1 MTKISTHKH
10 TQNQQPIDRQGM
22 VFGLSG
28 SAAGFESSAP
38 AQWPA
43 LAKRAERQGFHSLW
57 LNEEHFQTRQKRGG
71 RHVLSPLVVAA
82 AMAARTRT
90 IRLGFSLLLLPL
102 HQPIRLAEELASLDC
117 LSRGRVDFGVSRGG
131 SERYLQAF
139 GVDNPAAREQF
150 PRALQQVLDCWAD
163 RPLQMDGSAVDVQ
176 PKPVQKPHP
185 PVYIG
190 TYSEDLAR
198 WAGAAGHRLIIH
210 GIQSAAHAR
219 DNLRWFVEAGGDPA
233 TVPFGRFT
241 YVAESDAA
249 AERELLPILPELLA
263 KLRNVGQSQRAKGV
277 IDMAN
282 LEPRLFIK
290 HMVVAGSP
298 ATCRERIEALRE
310 SLGIRHFNLLPAFF
324 GCLPPAGLQR
334 SLNLFAEEVM
344 PSLCGRPPETVVAAG
359 SGRRI

>member
-1 MTKISTHKH
+1 MENNSNTRHST
-10 TQNQQPIDRQGM
+10 TQQGM

-38 AQWPA
+38 AQWPS
-43 LAKRAERQGFHSLW
+43 LARRAERQGFHYLW
-57 LNEEHFQTRQKRGG
+57 LNEEHFQSRQKRQGG

-90 IRLGFSLLLLPL
+90 IRLGFSLRLLPL

-139 GVDNPAAREQF
+139 GVNNLAAREHF
-150 PRALQQVLDCWAD
+150 PAALQQVLDCWAEH
-163 RPLQMDGSAVDVQ
+163 PLMLDGVAIDVQ
-176 PKPVQKPHP
+176 PKPMQQPHP
-185 PVYIG
+185 PIYIG
-190 TYSEDLAR
+190 TYSEDMTR

-219 DNLRWFVEAGGDPA
+219 DNLRWFVEAGGNLA
-233 TVPFGRFT
+233 QVPFGRFT
-241 YVAESDAA
+241 YVAESDDAA
-249 AERELLPILPELLA
+249 RRELLPVLPGLLV
-263 KLRNVGQSQRAKGV
+263 KLRGVGQSQRAQGV

-282 LEPRLFIK
+282 LEPELFIK

-298 ATCRERIEALRE
+298 ATCIERIAELRDG
-310 SLGIRHFNLLPAFF
+310 LGIRHFNLLPAFF
-324 GCLPPAGLQR
+324 GYLPPTILHR
-334 SLNLFAEEVM
+334 SLNLFAKEVM
-344 PSLCGRPPETVVAAG
+344 PALCSKPAIT
-359 SGRRI
+359 

>member
-1 MTKISTHKH
+1 MTKTSDNTHA
-10 TQNQQPIDRQGM
+10 QSQQPSRRQGM
-22 VFGLSG
+22 VFGLFG

-43 LAKRAERQGFHSLW
+43 LAKRAERLGFHSLW
-57 LNEEHFQTRQKRGG
+57 LNEEHFQTRQPQGG

-139 GVDNPAAREQF
+139 GVNNLAAREQF
-150 PRALQQVLDCWAD
+150 PIALQQVLDCWANN
-163 RPLQMDGSAVDVQ
+163 PLLVDGVAIDVQ
-176 PKPVQKPHP
+176 PKPVQQPHP
-185 PVYIG
+185 PIYIG
-190 TYSEDLAR
+190 TYSEDMSR

-241 YVAESDAA
+241 YVAESDEA
-249 AERELLPILPELLA
+249 AEHDLLPVLPELLA
-263 KLRNVGQSQRAKGV
+263 KLRNVGQSQRAEGV

-282 LEPRLFIK
+282 LEPKLFIK

-298 ATCRERIEALRE
+298 ATCRERIAELRN

-324 GCLPPAGLQR
+324 GCLPPAGLHR

-344 PSLCGRPPETVVAAG
+344 PAL
-359 SGRRI
+359 

>member
-1 MTKISTHKH
+1 MTKTSSTLA
-10 TQNQQPIDRQGM
+10 QNQQAIARQGM

-28 SAAGFESSAP
+28 SAAGFESSTP
-38 AQWPA
+38 AQWPS
-43 LAKRAERQGFHSLW
+43 LARRAERLGFHSLW
-57 LNEEHFQTRQKRGG
+57 LNEEHFQTRQKRRGG

-117 LSRGRVDFGVSRGG
+117 LSGGRVDFGVSRGG

-139 GVDNPAAREQF
+139 GVNNLMAREQF
-150 PRALQQVLDCWAD
+150 PVALQQVLDCWANH
-163 RPLQMDGSAVDVQ
+163 PLLLDCVAIDVQ
-176 PKPVQKPHP
+176 PKPVQQPHLP
-185 PVYIG
+185 IYIG
-190 TYSEDLAR
+190 TYSEDMAR
-198 WAGAAGHRLIIH
+198 WAGTAGHRLIIH

-241 YVAESDAA
+241 YVAESDEA
-249 AERELLPILPELLA
+249 AERELLPVLPELLA
-263 KLRNVGQSQRAKGV
+263 KLRSVGQSQRAEGV

-282 LEPRLFIK
+282 LEPKLFIK

-298 ATCRERIEALRE
+298 ATCRERIAELRD

-324 GCLPPAGLQR
+324 GCLPPKPLNR
-334 SLNLFAEEVM
+334 SLTLFAEEVM
-344 PSLCGRPPETVVAAG
+344 PAFSKG
-359 SGRRI
+359 

>member
-1 MTKISTHKH
+1 MVKTSNSKH
-10 TQNQQPIDRQGM
+10 TPSHDRIPQPGM

-28 SAAGFESSAP
+28 AAAGFESCAP

-43 LAKRAERQGFHSLW
+43 LARRAERQGFHSLW
-57 LNEEHFQTRQKRGG
+57 LNEEHFQTRQKRQGG

-139 GVDNPAAREQF
+139 GVNNLAAREQF
-150 PRALQQVLDCWAD
+150 PAALQQVLDCWAEH
-163 RPLQMDGSAVDVQ
+163 PLLLDGAAIDVQ
-176 PKPVQKPHP
+176 PKPVQQPHP
-185 PVYIG
+185 PIYIG
-190 TYSEDLAR
+190 TYSEDMSR
-198 WAGAAGHRLIIH
+198 WAGTAGHRLIIH

-219 DNLRWFVEAGGDPA
+219 DNLRWFAEAGGDPA
-233 TVPFGRFT
+233 QVPFGRFT
-241 YVAESDAA
+241 YVAESDEKAR
-249 AERELLPILPELLA
+249 RELLPVLPRLLE
-263 KLRNVGQSQRAKGV
+263 KLRGVGQSQRAQGV

-282 LEPRLFIK
+282 LEPELFIK

-298 ATCRERIEALRE
+298 ATCIERIAELRD

-324 GCLPPAGLQR
+324 GYLPPAILQR
-334 SLNLFAEEVM
+334 SLNLFAKEVI
-344 PSLCGRPPETVVAAG
+344 PALSHGSRTAA
-359 SGRRI
+359 